1 MNEIGNH
8 LPNPLNLPPQG
19 APVRAPR
26 AQSPAAEMPP
36 RSTDPA
42 GAKLPTTWEGPAA
55 RALESLKV
63 APSLEETMTAFSSN
77 LAADLNTARGDAF
90 DTFSRLGFLQTAFGQ
105 ALSRNA
111 DLIANPSLRSIA

>member
-19 APVRAPR
+19 TPLRALN

-36 RSTDPA
+36 RSTGSA
-42 GAKLPTTWEGPAA
+42 GAELPTAWEGPAA
-55 RALESLKV
+55 RALERLKV

-90 DTFSRLGFLQTAFGQ
+90 DTFSRLGSLQTAFGQ

-111 DLIANPSLRSIA
+111 DLIASPSLRSIA